1 MNTTGISIALLAIS
15 LILLIVY
22 GVDVLIGFASATEA
36 NQGFLPFNEMIRGS
50 IFGALP
56 VALSIIGFFI
66 SRKERSNL
74 VAILLI
80 VNGVLIL
87 MGMIIIISGA
97 QNATVQSEIPRT
109 IALTSILGAV
119 LIGLGVWKFYINRK
133 RIT

>member
-1 MNTTGISIALLAIS
+1 MNTTGVSIALLAIS
-15 LILLIVY
+15 LILLIIY
-22 GVDVLIGFASATEA
+22 GVDVLIGFASATED

-66 SRKERSNL
+66 SRKERSNP

-87 MGMIIIISGA
+87 MGMIIIISSA
-97 QNATVQSEIPRT
+97 QNTTVQSEIPRT
-109 IALTSILGAV
+109 IAVTSILGAV

>member
-66 SRKERSNL
+66 SRKERSNP

-80 VNGVLIL
+80 INGVLIL